1 MVRLVNF
8 PRRGRPTETDRRN
21 LDELVM
27 VTQVALAAASIERWA
42 LSRVAHD
49 QRRRVGSS
57 VPAELRESAKR
68 HQYEV
73 SVVEAFLRL
82 GAQSFAANQTEAL
95 WERQFRHGNRGRPI
109 SVDIALFNEARGEE
123 AWIEFGEYSA
133 AKVKNDSEKLLG
145 LEPAPGFR
153 AARFIIVYDQV
164 SDRATAPVASAW
176 MAECGRAASRASESL
191 DATVRV
197 RVASVMDAAV
207 VDLAADA
214 GNATPQGVV
223 RTAIFSVGSDDGAV
237 PTVSAGDGEHSLPG
251 LMGDEGVVP
260 VGASVAG

>member
-1 MVRLVNF
+1 MGENVARLVSF
-8 PRRGRPTETDRRN
+8 PKRGRPTDTDRRN

-27 VTQVALAAASIERWA
+27 VTQVALASASIERWA
-42 LSRVAHD
+42 LSRVAND

-82 GAQSFAANQTEAL
+82 GAQSFAAHQTEAL
-95 WERQFRHGNRGRPI
+95 WERQFRHGRRGRPI
-109 SVDIALFNEARGEE
+109 SVDVALFNEVRGEE
-123 AWIEFGEYSA
+123 AWIEFGEYSV
-133 AKVKNDSEKLLG
+133 AKVKSDSKKLIE

-164 SDRATAPVASAW
+164 GDRATAPVASAW
-176 MAECGRAASRASESL
+176 LTECARAASRASEHL
-191 DATVRV
+191 DATVKV
-197 RVASVMDAAV
+197 RVTSVMDAAV

-214 GNATPQGVV
+214 GNATPKGVV
-223 RTAIFSVGSDDGAV
+223 RTAIFSVGTDDGAV
-237 PTVSAGDGEHSLPG
+237 PTVSTAEDGEDSLPA
-251 LMGDEGVVP
+251 D
-260 VGASVAG
+260 